1 MHRDPLIGSCTTYF
15 DASTRSVALNICSGY
30 RAAKW
35 RTSIVD
41 GTVSNLGLLTC
52 LAFYEP
58 DPRANTKSRQRVAR
72 KVAGR

>member
-1 MHRDPLIGSCTTYF
+1 MHRDPLIGSCTSYF
-15 DASTRSVALNICSGY
+15 DTSTRSVALNICSGY

-41 GTVSNLGLLTC
+41 DTVSNLGV
-52 LAFYEP
+52 LACPAFREP

-72 KVAGR
+72 KVAGQ